1 MSEQNNSEN
10 KKKRKI
16 PLALKIILIVVL
28 CLVLIGAAL
37 FGYVYSLLNKINRP
51 DPNEVYLTEEEL
63 LLIEQEEEG
72 YDPEETGFFEI
83 IPDEDEELWDPNEEN
98 AETVPSETEITDPE
112 KTGESNTEQSTET
125 ASSQPSGSPS
135 DDSSSG
141 SSSNSSSSGTSSSSS
156 APKVDTS
163 RVISPD
169 QIKFNPLDNAT
180 ITGKNLINILL
191 IGQDRRQYESTR
203 QRSDSMILATV
214 NKEKKTVTLTSF
226 VRDIY
231 VQIPGYQ
238 NNRLNAAFRFGGM
251 KLLDQ
256 TFEKNF
262 GVKIDANVCVD
273 FGQFTSLID
282 KLGGIDIEITDA
294 EAKVLSL
301 PSSGMVHLNGSKTLS
316 YARIRKIDSDIKR
329 SERQRKVLLAL
340 YSKYKDK
347 SATELLAMLDDIL
360 PLITTDLSNWEI
372 LSYATELLPMSK
384 EFTVITQRVP
394 INKSYYYATIDGRAL
409 TIIDFE
415 KNQQFLIDTLL
426 D

>member
-1 MSEQNNSEN
+1 MSNSELKESINN
-10 KKKRKI
+10 KTKRKI
-16 PLALKIILIVVL
+16 PIALIIILIVL
-28 CLVLIGAAL
+28 ICIALVAAGLLI
-37 FGYVYSLLNKINRP
+37 YVHSLLNKINRP
-51 DPNEVYLTEEEL
+51 DPNETYITEEEL
-63 LLIEQEEEG
+63 AEIERQEEEAEN
-72 YDPEETGFFEI
+72 EEGGLFEI
-83 IPDEDEELWDPNEEN
+83 IPDDDEELWDPFEEN
-98 AETVPSETEITDPE
+98 PQTVAEDPENTNNETESPSEQ
-112 KTGESNTEQSTET
+112 ESNENKSETSSDTST
-125 ASSQPSGSPS
+125 G
-135 DDSSSG
+135 
-141 SSSNSSSSGTSSSSS
+141 NSSSSGSNSSSGTTVT
-156 APKVDTS
+156 VDKT

-203 QRSDSMILATV
+203 QRSDAMILCTV

-238 NNRLNAAFRFGGM
+238 NNRINAAFRFGGM

-273 FGQFTSLID
+273 FGQFIQLIN
-282 KLGGIDIEITDA
+282 KLGGIDLEITDA

-301 PSSGMVHLNGSKTLS
+301 PSSGLVHLTGGKALS
-316 YARIRKIDSDIKR
+316 YVRIRKLDSDIKR
-329 SERQRKVLLAL
+329 SERQRKVLLAI
-340 YSKYKDK
+340 YEKYKDK
-347 SATELLAMLDDIL
+347 SATELLSLLDDIL
-360 PLITTDLSNWEI
+360 PILTTDLSNWEI
-372 LSYATELLPMSK
+372 IGYATELLPMSK
-384 EFTVITQRVP
+384 DFTVITQRVP